1 MKHWLAYL
9 CLTAVVVATGNLPF
23 TSSDVGQLRPVQTIA
38 LSIQADQVVVQTD
51 TGDRGIGDSWPTA
64 WADLVLTAPG
74 TIFVGTAG
82 FLLLEE
88 SATGLLPQLLEDQ
101 ALSPNCALCQVSEA
115 VDLTTA
121 GEFLTAHTPDMTLRT
136 ARAES
141 GPLPK
146 LMVEDG
152 RYCLVQPG
160 N

>member
-1 MKHWLAYL
+1 MPLKHWLVYL

-88 SATGLLPQLLEDQ
+88 SATGLLPQLLED
-101 ALSPNCALCQVSEA
+101 LSQN
-115 VDLTTA
+115 
-121 GEFLTAHTPDMTLRT
+121 GEQGEKKK
-136 ARAES
+136 ARKVYKTEIETFDFS
-141 GPLPK
+141 GEEEGAK
-146 LMVEDG
+146 S
-152 RYCLVQPG
+152 
-160 N
+160 